1 MKNHGGKT
9 RQGSPVTDMENIMC
23 VPSAARVFISGLGKM
38 FPLNIRFFVVYAL
51 AVAVLS
57 LYFVQPCE

>member
-1 MKNHGGKT
+1 MY
-9 RQGSPVTDMENIMC
+9 
-23 VPSAARVFISGLGKM
+23 VPSAASVLFLGLGKM
-38 FPLNIRFFVVYAL
+38 FPLNVRFFVVYAL